1 MTDRADSAR
10 AICKLLNVAS
20 RARQVT
26 GELRSD
32 GSVIALVTQK
42 ARKPGMHGVTMMK
55 LREILGVQFCRNR
68 RRIDRRPR
76 FTGSNKNAI
85 TKKSNSHDKNRNL
98 DSFLRKEM
106 TGA

>member
-1 MTDRADSAR
+1 MHTRR
-10 AICKLLNVAS
+10 QFPTVAL
-20 RARQVT
+20 T
-26 GELRSD
+26 D

-55 LREILGVQFCRNR
+55 LREILGVQFYRSR